1 MKILVIGDSC
11 TDVFIYGHS
20 NRLCPEAP
28 VPIFEPSR
36 TVTNDGM
43 AGNVRANLESLGAS
57 VNLITNKEQIT
68 KTRYVDVKSNQMFL
82 RVDSIDR
89 VRPAFD
95 INRVDW
101 DVDAVIV
108 SDYDKGFLTENDI
121 HEISKR
127 HSLTFIDT
135 KKPINLQTFSDYTF
149 IKMNEWEWELCE
161 KAGAKYEEWA
171 DKLIITMSEKGCLY
185 KDIVFPV
192 NNDIEVRDLSGAG
205 DTFMASL
212 VYKYVN
218 TESITDAIKFA
229 NECATKVVQKK
240 GVTTI

>member
-20 NRLCPEAP
+20 TRMCPEAP

-127 HSLTFIDT
+127 HELTFIDT

-149 IKMNEWEWELCE
+149 IKMNEYEWELCE

-171 DKLIITMSEKGCLY
+171 DKLIITMSERGCLY
-185 KDIVFPV
+185 QNEVFPV
-192 NNDIEVRDLSGAG
+192 NRDIEVRDLSGAG

-212 VYKYVN
+212 VFKYVE
-218 TESITDAIKFA
+218 TKDLKESIKFA
-229 NECATKVVQKK
+229 NECATKVVQKR

>member
-20 NRLCPEAP
+20 TRMCPEAP

-127 HSLTFIDT
+127 HELTFIDT

-185 KDIVFPV
+185 KDVVFPV

-212 VYKYVN
+212 VYKYAN

>member
-20 NRLCPEAP
+20 TRMCPEAP

-127 HSLTFIDT
+127 HELTFIDT

-149 IKMNEWEWELCE
+149 IKMNEYEWELCE
-161 KAGAKYEEWA
+161 KVGAKYEEWA

-185 KDIVFPV
+185 KDVVFPV
-192 NNDIEVRDLSGAG
+192 NNDIEVRG
-205 DTFMASL
+205 F
-212 VYKYVN
+212 
-218 TESITDAIKFA
+218 EW
-229 NECATKVVQKK
+229 CR
-240 GVTTI
+240 

>member
-20 NRLCPEAP
+20 TRLCPEAP
-28 VPIFEPSR
+28 VPVFEPSR

-43 AGNVRANLESLGAS
+43 AGNVRANLESLGAN

-89 VRPAFD
+89 VKPAFD

-127 HSLTFIDT
+127 HELTFIDT

-149 IKMNEWEWELCE
+149 IKMNEYEWELCE

>member
-1 MKILVIGDSC
+1 
-11 TDVFIYGHS
+11 
-20 NRLCPEAP
+20 LCPEAP

>member
-20 NRLCPEAP
+20 NRMCPEAP

-127 HSLTFIDT
+127 HELTFIDT

-185 KDIVFPV
+185 KDVVFPV

-212 VYKYVN
+212 VYKYAN

>member
-20 NRLCPEAP
+20 TRMCPEAP

>member
-20 NRLCPEAP
+20 TRMCPEAP

-108 SDYDKGFLTENDI
+108 SDYDKGFLTESDI

-127 HSLTFIDT
+127 HELTFIDT

-185 KDIVFPV
+185 KDVVFPV

-212 VYKYVN
+212 VYKYAN

>member
-43 AGNVRANLESLGAS
+43 AGNVRANLESLGAN

-127 HSLTFIDT
+127 HELTFIDT

-185 KDIVFPV
+185 KDVVFPV

-212 VYKYVN
+212 VYKYAN

>member
-20 NRLCPEAP
+20 TRLCPEAP
-28 VPIFEPSR
+28 VPVFEPSR

-43 AGNVRANLESLGAS
+43 AGNVRANLESLGAN

-89 VRPAFD
+89 VKPAFD

-127 HSLTFIDT
+127 HELTFIDT

-149 IKMNEWEWELCE
+149 IKMNEYEWELCE

-229 NECATKVVQKK
+229 NECATKVVQKR

>member
-20 NRLCPEAP
+20 TRMCPEAP

-43 AGNVRANLESLGAS
+43 AGNVRANLESLGAN

-108 SDYDKGFLTENDI
+108 SDMTPDETENLKIQLFTNKQIDYDCI
-121 HEISKR
+121 FQMWKDAGIQKFGQPFILDGQNFEKM
-127 HSLTFIDT
+127 SL
-135 KKPINLQTFSDYTF
+135 
-149 IKMNEWEWELCE
+149 
-161 KAGAKYEEWA
+161 
-171 DKLIITMSEKGCLY
+171 
-185 KDIVFPV
+185 
-192 NNDIEVRDLSGAG
+192 
-205 DTFMASL
+205 
-212 VYKYVN
+212 
-218 TESITDAIKFA
+218 
-229 NECATKVVQKK
+229 
-240 GVTTI
+240 

>member
-20 NRLCPEAP
+20 TRMCPEAP

-43 AGNVRANLESLGAS
+43 AGNVRANLESLGAN

-108 SDYDKGFLTENDI
+108 SDYDKGFLTEADI

-127 HSLTFIDT
+127 HRLTFIDT
-135 KKPINLQTFSDYTF
+135 KKPINLQTFCDYTF
-149 IKMNEWEWELCE
+149 IKMNEYEWELCQ
-161 KAGAKYEEWA
+161 KAGAKYEEWS

-185 KDIVFPV
+185 KDVVFPV

-205 DTFMASL
+205 DTFMSGL
-212 VYKYVN
+212 TIKYIETN
-218 TESITDAIKFA
+218 DITKAIKFA
-229 NECATKVVQKK
+229 NDCATKVVQKK
-240 GVTTI
+240 GVVTL

>member
-20 NRLCPEAP
+20 TRLCPEAP

-43 AGNVRANLESLGAS
+43 AGNVRANLESLGVS

-127 HSLTFIDT
+127 HELTFIDT

-149 IKMNEWEWELCE
+149 IKMNEYEWELCE

-185 KDIVFPV
+185 KDVVFPV

-212 VYKYVN
+212 VYKYAN

-229 NECATKVVQKK
+229 NDCATKVVQKK